1 MPVKPG
7 RNDPCPCGSGKKYK
21 NCCGTSSG
29 SRARHCGKCTAC
41 CDGWLQIKI
50 DGQDVFPGKPC
61 PHSTGHSC
69 RIYDRRPKDPCR
81 EFICGW
87 LEPGSPLPDW
97 FRPDKIGVMVLR
109 GKLTWRGLP
118 VDVIVPAGQDPSSD
132 VLAWMQRYGQ
142 AHARPFVYQTAGEWH
157 AFGPPEFQQEMKE
170 RLASEEK
177 LW

>member
-1 MPVKPG
+1 MKPG

-29 SRARHCGKCTAC
+29 SRAQHCGKCTAC

-50 DGQDVFPGKPC
+50 DGQDLFPGKPC

-109 GKLTWRGLP
+109 GKLKWRGLA

-132 VLAWMQRYGQ
+132 VLAWMQRYGET
-142 AHARPFVYQTAGEWH
+142 HGRPFVYQTAGEWH